1 LRVLARRIGERRARY
16 GLEAAVRGFEGLVS
30 GRFDDPRTLVEVLTA
45 DIASKVTAPQR
56 RTQAS

>member
-1 LRVLARRIGERRARY
+1 MARRIGERRARY
-16 GLEAAVRGFEGLVS
+16 GYEAAVRGYEAVVT
-30 GRFDDPRTLVEVLTA
+30 GRFDDPRTLIEVLTA